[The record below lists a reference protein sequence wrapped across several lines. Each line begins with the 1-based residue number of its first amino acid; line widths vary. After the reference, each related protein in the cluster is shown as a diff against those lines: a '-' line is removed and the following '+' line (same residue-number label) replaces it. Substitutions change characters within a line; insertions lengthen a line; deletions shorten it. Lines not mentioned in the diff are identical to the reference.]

1 MTRPFAT
8 VDDYI
13 RSFPADIQ
21 GILERVR
28 GTIRAAAPA
37 ARETISYAMPAITLD
52 GKELLHFAAWTRH
65 ISLYSIPAVDDALA
79 RDLAP
84 YRAARGTLRFPLGE
98 PIPYEVIARL
108 VACGVDQRVV
118 DEPRSVPRERTVT
131 GRRGLAEVAR
141 TQGGGKQCTP
151 SFRPAR

>member
-8 VDDYI
+8 VDDGI
-13 RSFPADIQ
+13 RLFPRIFKDSSSGCA
-21 GILERVR
+21 GRSGR
-28 GTIRAAAPA
+28 PRRRPG
-37 ARETISYAMPAITLD
+37 ETISYAMPAITLD

-108 VACGVDQRVV
+108 VACDVDQRVV